1 MTKLCI
7 NIWIALFS
15 LFLFYSY
22 FFYSREGL
30 ETATTSGYQ
39 TYNENDPL
47 ILGKQ
52 NAANIAFLK
61 GQVDELNK
69 LSPMIIQ
76 INADISK
83 LNEQV
88 ATMYQQQQG
97 YASALNNDSLS

>member
-1 MTKLCI
+1 MTLI
-7 NIWIALFS
+7 NIWITLFVI
-15 LFLFYSY
+15 FLFYSY
-22 FFYSREGL
+22 FYCTREGL
-30 ETATTSGYQ
+30 ETTSSYQ
-39 TYNENDPL
+39 SYNENDPL

-69 LSPMIIQ
+69 LSPMITQ
-76 INADISK
+76 INTDISK

-97 YASALNNDSLS
+97 YASALNSE

>member
-1 MTKLCI
+1 MTLI
-7 NIWIALFS
+7 NIWIALFT

-22 FFYSREGL
+22 FYCLREGL
-30 ETATTSGYQ
+30 ESATEYQ
-39 TYNENDPL
+39 SYNENDPL

-69 LSPMIIQ
+69 LSPMITQ

-97 YASALNNDSLS
+97 YASALNGDSSSLN